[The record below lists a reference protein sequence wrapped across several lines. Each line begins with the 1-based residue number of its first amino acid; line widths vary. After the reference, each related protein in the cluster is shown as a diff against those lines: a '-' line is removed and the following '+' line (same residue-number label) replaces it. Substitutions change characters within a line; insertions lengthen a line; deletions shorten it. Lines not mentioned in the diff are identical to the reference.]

1 MYFNAQ
7 VGGSFHL
14 WRQRFPDGTP
24 EQITFGPSEE
34 EGLAVAPDGK
44 SLVTSVGLRHASIW
58 VHDADGERALSS
70 EGLTFAPLLSRDA
83 RRVYYLARQT
93 SASPSELWTLDLSS
107 GKTER
112 LVPGLSVLDFDI
124 SPDETEVA
132 FTTRPAGGNS
142 QIWLASLDR
151 RSPPRRVID
160 GADSVSFAARGE
172 LLVRT
177 LGDKSNSLERVKKD
191 GSGRERI
198 GNYLVLDKLRASP
211 DGEWIGLFVAT
222 GGEAGGIETLV
233 VPVYGGAPIRIC
245 PLLCPFGWSTDGRLF
260 HVTIGQLPAPSS
272 VGRTLIV
279 PVAPGRVPPELPQ
292 HLLAL
297 AIFTKVKEVDDLW
310 HEIMREEFLKRPRMS
325 RIYWNKRSSTTRCAA
340 RT

>member
-1 MYFNAQ
+1 M
-7 VGGSFHL
+7 
-14 WRQRFPDGTP
+14 
-24 EQITFGPSEE
+24 
-34 EGLAVAPDGK
+34 
-44 SLVTSVGLRHASIW
+44 
-58 VHDADGERALSS
+58 
-70 EGLTFAPLLSRDA
+70 
-83 RRVYYLARQT
+83 
-93 SASPSELWTLDLSS
+93 
-107 GKTER
+107 
-112 LVPGLSVLDFDI
+112 
-124 SPDETEVA
+124 
-132 FTTRPAGGNS
+132 
-142 QIWLASLDR
+142 
-151 RSPPRRVID
+151 
-160 GADSVSFAARGE
+160 SFAARGE

-297 AIFTKVKEVDDLW
+297 AGQ
-310 HEIMREEFLKRPRMS
+310 
-325 RIYWNKRSSTTRCAA
+325 TTRPPGTQVID
-340 RT
+340 RPNIVLGPGGSTYVFVKGDLQRNLFRIPLH